1 MNVTI
6 RLQLGNKLAVNL
18 CTISHL
24 CHCLAS
30 LGGSCSSSSSSLH
43 LFSHRAFWFSW
54 RKYFAL
60 YSTKLLF
67 LANKEHFNRCVGKL
81 GLWRAQHFSEMC
93 QFDEASNRTMDTAT
107 WVYICSASPL
117 LPLNRQLE
125 HDTDSAN
132 EFIPWARSPLLF
144 QPTAAK
150 TFGVNVQRLFGRC
163 TFQGPIQW
171 VVWTSFNVFIALQFV
186 WCSITIL

>member
-18 CTISHL
+18 RTIGRL

-60 YSTKLLF
+60 YSTKLLL

-81 GLWRAQHFSEMC
+81 GLWRAKHFSETC
-93 QFDEASNRTMDTAT
+93 QFDEASNRTMDTLRGST
-107 WVYICSASPL
+107 SAVQAPSCPWTDSSSTIPIVPMSL
-117 LPLNRQLE
+117 FLE
-125 HDTDSAN
+125 HALRYC
-132 EFIPWARSPLLF
+132 FSPQQPKPLEAMSRDCLGDVHSRDQCNGWYGQVLTWLLLSNLC
-144 QPTAAK
+144 
-150 TFGVNVQRLFGRC
+150 G
-163 TFQGPIQW
+163 
-171 VVWTSFNVFIALQFV
+171 AL
-186 WCSITIL
+186 